1 MGVTK
6 CLEAE
11 RERVP
16 VGPKLFKAGEA
27 EIAAYLRPTNQPT
40 NQPDYVSRQSTTVYL
55 IARQISD
62 IMAYHLDYTVSSK

>member
-1 MGVTK
+1 MSRSDEMTLGRK
-6 CLEAE
+6 
-11 RERVP
+11 RERVVP

-27 EIAAYLRPTNQPT
+27 EIAAYLRPTNQP
-40 NQPDYVSRQSTTVYL
+40 DYVSRQSTTICL